1 MYKHATIFI
10 ALLGSV
16 TLLFLIPSCSKD
28 NPEVSYPKIFS
39 FSPSSGIIGRNV
51 TITGKNFIPEVPP
64 EEGSGPHINTSIVKF
79 NGIEAEAKYI
89 YQDSINKQRINTTV
103 PEGATTGF
111 ITVTAM
117 GNTSFSS
124 TDFIVTTPN
133 YLPNVTV
140 STASDY
146 GGIDL
151 DIDDDENLYVANNQ
165 TYEIVKISPT
175 GSMISLWSSDE
186 ISRETPLGIAVDKNG
201 NLYATIDNSI
211 RKITPNGTVSN
222 IAGSS
227 SFGFVDGVGEN
238 AKFWFPFGLT
248 VDQDENIYVADLLN
262 SKIRKVTPTGNV
274 TTVAGSSP
282 GYLDGIGSQAQ
293 FSYPIDVTL
302 DNDGNLL
309 VADGGRIRKITTN
322 GMVSTVAGNING
334 FLDGPT
340 NTAQFSGIRGLVVD
354 QLGNIFLCDSGN
366 YCVRK
371 ISLDGTVETV
381 AGSIFGYEDGP
392 GHLAK
397 FGQTL
402 GLTINSNGSLFLT
415 QGGGLGKVRKIVI
428 D

>member
-1 MYKHATIFI
+1 
-10 ALLGSV
+10 
-16 TLLFLIPSCSKD
+16 
-28 NPEVSYPKIFS
+28 
-39 FSPSSGIIGRNV
+39 
-51 TITGKNFIPEVPP
+51 
-64 EEGSGPHINTSIVKF
+64 
-79 NGIEAEAKYI
+79 
-89 YQDSINKQRINTTV
+89 
-103 PEGATTGF
+103 
-111 ITVTAM
+111 
-117 GNTSFSS
+117 